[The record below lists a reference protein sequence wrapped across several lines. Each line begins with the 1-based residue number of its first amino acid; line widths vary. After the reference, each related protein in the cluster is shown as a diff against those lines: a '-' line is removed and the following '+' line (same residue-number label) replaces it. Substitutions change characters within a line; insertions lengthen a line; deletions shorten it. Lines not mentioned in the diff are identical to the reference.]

1 MWKLKKRVL
10 SGVAAAALLLGTV
23 PSLALADGNQ
33 PAKLA
38 IPQGTGSAVLQNA
51 NYFGDLDPAT
61 PMTVDII
68 MKIQHKKQL
77 EHYIKE
83 TVTPGSRHYRKY
95 INHPRQFAAK
105 YAPNPSEINTVT
117 HYLRRYGIKSKVY
130 PDNLVITAQGTVGQ
144 FNKAFD
150 VDIKKAK
157 FKGKSFHATKRPP
170 RAPHNVAK
178 DILAILG
185 LSDYSD
191 FVAHSVKRPV
201 SMGQESPQGPLSL
214 DPSDLI
220 DRYNVQPLYD
230 KGAKGQGQT
239 IGIVTLAEFNPQDAY
254 AFWKQEGIKT
264 KPNRIKVTDVDGGSG
279 WDGYDET
286 TLDVEQSG
294 AFAPMA
300 DINVYVGPN
309 SDPGFVDAYA
319 KAINENKAQQ
329 ISVSW
334 GISETAIIDAVQQ
347 REESPEY
354 AETFNQLYMQAAS
367 QGISMFAAAGDT
379 GAYDATRAP
388 GTYQLTVDNPGDSPY
403 VTAAGGTTIPW
414 QTTTKTGVKIDV
426 KNERAWGWDYLYPYF
441 DSLGMNNPKGWVTY
455 YFAGGGGGFS
465 ELFATPDYQKGVPG
479 VNSYTAIK
487 YWQPS
492 ADYTSVQRLDQ
503 PQIVTGTGNGRNM
516 PDLSMN
522 ADPYTG
528 YKVYLHLPDED
539 TGLPTDKTGV
549 EVYGGTSFV
558 SPQLNGLSALINSA
572 NHTQIGFWNPQI
584 YRFAQQ
590 KDSPF
595 NPLNTTGGTNDNI
608 FYSGTSGT
616 IYNQATG
623 LGVPDVAA
631 LAKHFENHPKKP
643 GHGGPG
649 HGHGHGPGC
658 GHGPGHGHGHGPGHH
673 HGR

>member
-10 SGVAAAALLLGTV
+10 SGIAAAALLLGTV
-23 PSLALADGNQ
+23 PSFALADSNQ
-33 PAKLA
+33 PAKQT

-51 NYFGDLDPAT
+51 NYFGDLDPDT

-77 EHYIKE
+77 SRYIKE
-83 TVTPGSRHYRKY
+83 TVTPKSPNYRKY
-95 INHPRQFAAK
+95 INNPHQFAAK
-105 YAPNPSEINTVT
+105 YAPNPSEIKTVT
-117 HYLRRYGIKSKVY
+117 HYLNRYGIKSKVY
-130 PDNLVITAQGTVGQ
+130 PDNLVITAQGTVAQ
-144 FNKAFD
+144 FNKAFS

-157 FKGKSFHATKRPP
+157 FKGKSFHATKKAPK
-170 RAPHNVAK
+170 APHNVAK

-191 FVAHSVKRPV
+191 FAAHSVKRPV
-201 SMGQESPQGPLSL
+201 SIGQQSPQGPLSL

-254 AFWKQEGIKT
+254 TFWERQGIDT

-279 WDGYDET
+279 WDGYEET

-294 AFAPMA
+294 ALAPMA
-300 DINVYVGPN
+300 NIHVYVGPN

-347 REESPEY
+347 QVESPQY
-354 AETFNQLYMQAAS
+354 AETFNQLFMQAAS
-367 QGISMFAAAGDT
+367 QGISMFAAAGDA
-379 GAYDATRAP
+379 GAYDATGYP

-403 VTAAGGTTIPW
+403 VTAAGGTTLPW
-414 QTTTKTGVKIDV
+414 QTTTKTDVKINV
-426 KNERAWGWDYLYPYF
+426 KKERAWGWDYLYPYF
-441 DSLGMNNPKGWVTY
+441 DSLGLNNPKGWLDN
-455 YFAGGGGGFS
+455 YFVGGGGGFS
-465 ELFATPDYQKGVPG
+465 EFFATPDYQKGVFG

-487 YWQPS
+487 YWQPNT
-492 ADYTSVQRLDQ
+492 DYTSVARLDQ
-503 PQIVTGTGNGRNM
+503 PKIVTGSGKGRNM

-528 YKVYLHLPDED
+528 YKVYL
-539 TGLPTDKTGV
+539 TDPGKPGQNPQVAT
-549 EVYGGTSFV
+549 YGGTSFV

-572 NHTQIGFWNPQI
+572 DHTQIGFWNPQI

-590 KDSPF
+590 ANSPF
-595 NPLNTTGGTNDNI
+595 DPLNTTGGTNDNL
-608 FYSGTSGT
+608 FYSGTPGT
-616 IYNQATG
+616 VYNQATG

-631 LAKHFENHPKKP
+631 LAEHFAKQHGKP
-643 GHGGPG
+643 GHGPGHRHGHGHEPG
-649 HGHGHGPGC
+649 HGHGHG
-658 GHGPGHGHGHGPGHH
+658 HH